1 VVEVRIK
8 FKANITASNSKVSL
22 TSLYQSFKPARPKP
36 ILIKAIACSRARSSL
51 GVLASLLY
59 LEPTPPRQ
67 GHHHS
72 GKDRQH
78 GFF

>member
-1 VVEVRIK
+1 VPIK
-8 FKANITASNSKVSL
+8 FNANITASNFKVSL
-22 TSLYQSFKPARPKP
+22 TSLYQSFKRAGAKP
-36 ILIKAIACSRARSSL
+36 ILIKAIACCRARSSL

-59 LEPTPPRQ
+59 LEPTTLPQ

-72 GKDRQH
+72 GKDCQH